1 VGRIEPSNRT
11 IPLTEILAREHH
23 RRALTLL
30 PPALDVIR
38 TPFTPLTASFAR
50 QVRSVGR
57 QLIAAGV
64 GAVLAVWVAFAYA
77 SPPDPNWI
85 PGVYDDRDCDDVV
98 GMVMDATG
106 VDDAQVPQ
114 LVRSLFAG
122 AVAPVEIGPMSN
134 ATAQLEAIRGPPTR
148 TRDASAFPLT
158 SAPRRS
164 SSVALHPDRSI
175 DNSSPHGAAPEVQ
188 AGRSP
193 AMVAAGVTAERRK
206 PQ

>member
-1 VGRIEPSNRT
+1 VGRR
-11 IPLTEILAREHH
+11 L
-23 RRALTLL
+23 
-30 PPALDVIR
+30 V
-38 TPFTPLTASFAR
+38 AS
-50 QVRSVGR
+50 
-57 QLIAAGV
+57 GV

-85 PGVYDDRDCDDVV
+85 PGMYDDRDCDDVV
-98 GMVMDATG
+98 GMVTDAAG

-114 LVRSLFAG
+114 LVRSLLAG
-122 AVAPVEIGPMSN
+122 SVAPAEIGPTSN
-134 ATAQLEAIRGPPTR
+134 APAQLEAIRGPPTR
-148 TRDASAFPLT
+148 ARDASNAFPLT

-175 DNSSPHGAAPEVQ
+175 DNSSLYGAAPEVQ